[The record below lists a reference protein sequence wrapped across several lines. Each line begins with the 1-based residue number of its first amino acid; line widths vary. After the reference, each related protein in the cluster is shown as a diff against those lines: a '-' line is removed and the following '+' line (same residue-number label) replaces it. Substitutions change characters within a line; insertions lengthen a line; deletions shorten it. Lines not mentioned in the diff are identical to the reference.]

1 MACTKGESPRL
12 CSQLCLVGAVVRVR
26 ANRILHR
33 HFSSPSWTRHYHTV
47 APSYRRYLAI
57 LCMLYLVDPAK
68 EAHFG
73 HRLSH
78 ASVSSGNETANSS
91 LIRSES
97 IWRQPTGFKWI
108 AAATLVLIHAIVSP
122 EVNYGGKVDLIR
134 GTSFDW
140 VTYQL
145 VLRVFT

>member
-91 LIRSES
+91 LTRSEP
-97 IWRQPTGFKWI
+97 IWWRSSDLNWI
-108 AAATLVLIHAIVSP
+108 AGVILVLIHAIVSP
-122 EVNYGGKVDLIR
+122 DTNYGGKVDPYGHTIR
-134 GTSFDW
+134 LSDLSACT
-140 VTYQL
+140 
-145 VLRVFT
+145 

>member
-1 MACTKGESPRL
+1 M
-12 CSQLCLVGAVVRVR
+12 QVLVQV
-26 ANRILHR
+26 
-33 HFSSPSWTRHYHTV
+33 
-47 APSYRRYLAI
+47 
-57 LCMLYLVDPAK
+57 
-68 EAHFG
+68 
-73 HRLSH
+73 
-78 ASVSSGNETANSS
+78 NETANSS

-122 EVNYGGKVDLIR
+122 EVNYGGKVDLLR

-145 VLRVFT
+145 VLSRLSRVTGGYRRTAGEGAWEIATISTGSSRRETFPLETFGGGNDQFHGRLMPLWIGSHLSSAVKPSRGPVWCQQLR